1 MGPGGGHGMR
11 IQEQGSQGM
20 ADGKTHDPAIHP
32 TAIIDPKA
40 ELGRGVTVGPYSI
53 IGPDVVLGDGCEVM
67 SHVTIHGPAVIGKE
81 NRFFPHCAVG
91 GEPQD
96 KKFKGERESRIQ
108 IGDRNVIRE
117 FVTINRGSV
126 HGGGLTRVGDENWFM
141 AYCHVAHDCHVGNL
155 TIFANAST
163 LGGHCVVE
171 DRVYLGGFTAV
182 HQFCTIGTL
191 TMTGGQTMIAQDVP
205 PYVIATGNRVRLF
218 GINRIGMER
227 AGIADDEIRNI
238 ERAYR
243 LFFRSKLTAKEGL
256 ARIDAE
262 LPDSP
267 LVKRFSQFIRE
278 SKRGICR

>member
-1 MGPGGGHGMR
+1 MR
-11 IQEQGSQGM
+11 IQEQDTHGM
-20 ADGKTHDPAIHP
+20 TDGKPHDPAIHS

-40 ELGRGVTVGPYSI
+40 ELGRGVSVGPYSV
-53 IGPDVVLGDGCEVM
+53 IGPDVVIGDGCELM
-67 SHVTIHGPAVIGKE
+67 SHVTVHGPTVIGKD
-81 NRFFPHCAVG
+81 NRFFPHSAVG

-96 KKFKGERESRIQ
+96 KKFKGERESRLQ
-108 IGDRNVIRE
+108 IGDRNIIRE
-117 FVTINRGSV
+117 FVTLNRGSV
-126 HGGGLTRVGDENWFM
+126 HGGGLTRLGDDNWIM
-141 AYCHVAHDCHVGNL
+141 AYCHLAHDCQVGNQ

-227 AGIADDEIRNI
+227 AGIEAGEIHSV

-243 LFFRSKLTAKEGL
+243 LFFRSKLPAKEGL

-262 LPDSP
+262 LGGSP
-267 LVKRFSQFIRE
+267 LAQRFAQFIRE